1 MKKILFTF
9 ILFLGCAVSVLADS
23 TADALRWNYQLSY
36 HNATHTQA
44 VGNWV
49 YTVFN
54 GNLLAYDSETG
65 QSYTLDKMSAGLSD
79 LGIKALAWSN
89 TQQCL
94 ILLYKNNNIDLVYP
108 TGDGR
113 FSVTNVPQIKNFEEE
128 ISISRLSANGDWAC
142 LSTSQGVIVF
152 DVKGQTV
159 RGYYKLGEK
168 VNDAFV
174 KDGKVYASETAQV
187 IVGKLT
193 DDLYNTSSWRQ
204 VFYPITVE
212 QFLPVGNE
220 VFITMSYYRLNSELT
235 LGVAQLLL
243 DDNDRGDIKVIAT
256 GQQKFKGTS
265 NGKLLQFVMGNSI
278 VAFDASNPDELVYN
292 VPIENTFSDITRTTL
307 GVTYSTRL

>member
-79 LGIKALAWSN
+79 MGIKALAWSN

-128 ISISRLSANGDWAC
+128 ITIDRL
-142 LSTSQGVIVF
+142 
-152 DVKGQTV
+152 
-159 RGYYKLGEK
+159 
-168 VNDAFV
+168 
-174 KDGKVYASETAQV
+174 
-187 IVGKLT
+187 
-193 DDLYNTSSWRQ
+193 
-204 VFYPITVE
+204 
-212 QFLPVGNE
+212 
-220 VFITMSYYRLNSELT
+220 
-235 LGVAQLLL
+235 
-243 DDNDRGDIKVIAT
+243 
-256 GQQKFKGTS
+256 
-265 NGKLLQFVMGNSI
+265 
-278 VAFDASNPDELVYN
+278 
-292 VPIENTFSDITRTTL
+292 
-307 GVTYSTRL
+307 